1 MCLDSANQTMCLFY
15 KAFLK
20 LARWLHCIRHT
31 RKQQNEN
38 NMQLIKQMKRS
49 NKVVEDTNQ
58 VLVGRYE
65 GQTAIYL
72 GDHLV
77 TLTPEQ
83 KEQLIVAL
91 TK

>member
-1 MCLDSANQTMCLFY
+1 
-15 KAFLK
+15 
-20 LARWLHCIRHT
+20 
-31 RKQQNEN
+31 
-38 NMQLIKQMKRS
+38 MQLIKQMKRS